1 MTLQDAICVRRAAIA
16 SGLEAAMSHES
27 RSSRQEKHRE
37 MRRILGA
44 ELRGPMLDMAEM
56 RFSVTH
62 KSSEPEQVMD
72 ALTMLATA
80 SSPELDLR

>member
-1 MTLQDAICVRRAAIA
+1 MKLQGAICVSRAGIA

-27 RSSRQEKHRE
+27 KLSRHEEHRE

-44 ELRGPMLDMAEM
+44 ELRGPMLDMADM

-62 KSSEPEQVMD
+62 KNCEPEQAME
-72 ALTMLATA
+72 ALAMPAAA
-80 SSPELDLR
+80 SPPKSDLP

>member
-1 MTLQDAICVRRAAIA
+1 
-16 SGLEAAMSHES
+16 MSHES
-27 RSSRQEKHRE
+27 KLSRHEKYRE

-62 KSSEPEQVMD
+62 KSCEPEQVVGT
-72 ALTMLATA
+72 LTMLTTT
-80 SSPELDLR
+80 SSPESD